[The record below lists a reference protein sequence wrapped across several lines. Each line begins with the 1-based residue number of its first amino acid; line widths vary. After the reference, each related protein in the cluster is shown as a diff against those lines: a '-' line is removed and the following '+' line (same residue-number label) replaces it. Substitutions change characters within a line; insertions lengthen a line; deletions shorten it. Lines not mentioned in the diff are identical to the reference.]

1 MRKQLFSMML
11 CLGAVGGA
19 SFVTP
24 MTAMAAV
31 AQDQVITVK
40 GQVVDDQG
48 EPLIGATVKTKD
60 AKTGAVTDLDGNFE
74 IKVKANATLLVSY
87 LGFKERQ
94 IAVRGRAILEPIQLS
109 SDNQLLEQVVVVGY
123 GTQKKADLTGSVAI
137 VNAEEMKKV
146 SNSNIST
153 MLEGK
158 VAGVQITSDGQPGA
172 DPSVRIRGIGSF
184 GSTAPLYV
192 IDGVPMGTTIRDFS
206 PNDIETIQIL
216 KDASAGAIYGSRA
229 ANGVVIITT
238 KTGAA
243 NGGKAQISYSS
254 KFTIQSLGKKADI
267 FDAPEYIEYH
277 KYLGDLT
284 DDLLKKNHYN
294 GQNTNWYDEVFE
306 NSLAHQHSLTVQASN
321 GKGRFLASLNIL
333 NNDGIVKGNNDTYKR
348 FTGQI
353 NADYDVYK
361 WLNITTNTSFEKWK
375 TKGVTKGY
383 GSLLNSVVSIDPLTP
398 AYYSNVDDLAP
409 AMKAAVEAGKAVMR
423 DPSHNNDYYATSK
436 YIEEATGNP
445 LAQKDR
451 HDITNSGINVRGT
464 VAANLKPFKGFTFTS
479 RLGYRITQSNYH
491 KFEAPYY
498 LNTMANSTKYNIE
511 ARSNNGL
518 YYQWEN
524 FANYM
529 NTFGKHTVG
538 AMAGMSF
545 TKNHWDNNTIA
556 SEGDNILSAYKS
568 NFRYIDYLLADATKS
583 VGNAPSDATELSYF
597 GRLSYSYDNRY
608 FLQVNFRRDAFDT
621 SKLSK
626 KARWGNFP
634 SFSAGWSISNEKF
647 FKDHID
653 RDAVSFLKLRASWG
667 RNGNVNILNG
677 YPYSSPIA
685 LNQSFYQYNP
695 SIGDGKLTY
704 GSKPTGIANPDLTW
718 ETSEQVDLGL
728 DARFLNDRLT
738 LGVDW
743 YRKTTKDLLI
753 EIAPLPEIG
762 VNKIVVNSG
771 KVLNSGLDIELGWR
785 DNIKDFKY
793 GVTVNGSTLKNEVK
807 EVSAMVNRL
816 TEVGIDGFNNQL
828 KPTFEAGHSVWY
840 FRGYKYAGVAEDGSA
855 LYYDKN
861 GKVTPAPTDEDK
873 QDLGA
878 GIPKFTYGIT
888 INLAYKG
895 FDFSVFGTGAAGN
908 KIYNLMVSADRP
920 LINGITTY
928 WENSW
933 REDRTNAKY
942 PDMKKVATDWKF
954 FSSDAAIFSGSYFK
968 FKQIQLGYT
977 LPKLIT
983 SKIGLS
989 DLRVYCSLD
998 DFFTITNYPG
1008 ADPETASMNNGAS
1021 RGFDNGTYPTSKK
1034 MVFGINV
1041 TF

>member
-1 MRKQLFSMML
+1 MKNFKMIEKPFVLLFLL
-11 CLGAVGGA
+11 CLLPLGV
-19 SFVTP
+19 S
-24 MTAMAAV
+24 
-31 AQDQVITVK
+31 AQSIVK
-40 GQVVDDQG
+40 GIVTDPSG
-48 EPLIGATVKTKD
+48 EPVIGATVKVDGSKL
-60 AKTGAVTDLDGNFE
+60 GVVTDLDGKFSVDAAPDATLTITYVGME
-74 IKVKANATLLVSY
+74 PKTVKAEAGKTLSITLKDDSKV
-87 LGFKERQ
+87 LN
-94 IAVRGRAILEPIQLS
+94 
-109 SDNQLLEQVVVVGY
+109 DVVVIGY
-123 GTQKKADLTGSVAI
+123 GVQKKSDLTGAVASI
-137 VNAEEMKKV
+137 KSDDIKGLSA
-146 SNSNIST
+146 T
-153 MLEGK
+153 DAGAALQGK
-158 VAGVQITSDGQPGA
+158 AAGVQIINSGGPGEAA
-172 DPSVRIRGIGSF
+172 DIRIRGYSSNSGNIG
-184 GSTAPLYV
+184 PLLIV
-192 IDGVPMGTTIRDFS
+192 DGLKVDNIQYLDPSM
-206 PNDIETIQIL
+206 IESMEVL
-216 KDASAGAIYGSRA
+216 KDAASAAIYGA
-229 ANGVVIITT
+229 QAGNGVVIITT
-238 KTGAA
+238 KSGAA

-254 KFTIQSLGKKADI
+254 KFTIQSLGRKADI

-284 DDLLKKNHYN
+284 DDLLKKNNYQ

-353 NADYDVYK
+353 NADYDIYK

-409 AMKAAVEAGKAVMR
+409 AMMAALKAGKAVMR
-423 DPSHNNDYYATSK
+423 DPNHNNDYYATSK
-436 YIEEATGNP
+436 YVEEGTGNP

-498 LNTMANSTKYNIE
+498 LTSLANSAKYNIE

-556 SEGDNILSAYKS
+556 SEGDNILSAYES

-583 VGNAPSDATELSYF
+583 VHNAPSDATELSYF

-647 FKDHID
+647 FQDHID
-653 RDAVSFLKLRASWG
+653 REAVSFLKLRASWG
-667 RNGNVNILNG
+667 RNGNVNILND

-704 GSKPTGIANPDLTW
+704 GSKPKGIANPDLTW

-816 TEVGIDGFNNQL
+816 TEIGIDGFNNQL

-920 LINGITTY
+920 LLNGITTY
-928 WENSW
+928 WKNSW

-977 LPKLIT
+977 LPKFIT

-1008 ADPETASMNNGAS
+1008 ADPETASMNSGAS

>member
-1 MRKQLFSMML
+1 M
-11 CLGAVGGA
+11 
-19 SFVTP
+19 
-24 MTAMAAV
+24 
-31 AQDQVITVK
+31 
-40 GQVVDDQG
+40 
-48 EPLIGATVKTKD
+48 
-60 AKTGAVTDLDGNFE
+60 
-74 IKVKANATLLVSY
+74 
-87 LGFKERQ
+87 
-94 IAVRGRAILEPIQLS
+94 
-109 SDNQLLEQVVVVGY
+109 
-123 GTQKKADLTGSVAI
+123 
-137 VNAEEMKKV
+137 
-146 SNSNIST
+146 
-153 MLEGK
+153 
-158 VAGVQITSDGQPGA
+158 
-172 DPSVRIRGIGSF
+172 
-184 GSTAPLYV
+184 
-192 IDGVPMGTTIRDFS
+192 
-206 PNDIETIQIL
+206 
-216 KDASAGAIYGSRA
+216 
-229 ANGVVIITT
+229 
-238 KTGAA
+238 
-243 NGGKAQISYSS
+243 
-254 KFTIQSLGKKADI
+254 
-267 FDAPEYIEYH
+267 
-277 KYLGDLT
+277 
-284 DDLLKKNHYN
+284 
-294 GQNTNWYDEVFE
+294 
-306 NSLAHQHSLTVQASN
+306 
-321 GKGRFLASLNIL
+321 
-333 NNDGIVKGNNDTYKR
+333 
-348 FTGQI
+348 
-353 NADYDVYK
+353 
-361 WLNITTNTSFEKWK
+361 
-375 TKGVTKGY
+375 
-383 GSLLNSVVSIDPLTP
+383 TP

-409 AMKAAVEAGKAVMR
+409 LMMAALKAGKAVMR

-498 LNTMANSTKYNIE
+498 LNSMANSTKYNIE

-556 SEGDNILSAYKS
+556 SEGENILSAYEP

-583 VGNAPSDATELSYF
+583 VKNAPSDATELSYF

-647 FKDHID
+647 FQDHID
-653 RDAVSFLKLRASWG
+653 REAVSFLKLRASWG
-667 RNGNVNILNG
+667 RNGNVNILND

-704 GSKPTGIANPDLTW
+704 GSKPKGIANPDLTW

-861 GKVTPAPTDEDK
+861 GKVTSAPTDEDK

-933 REDRTNAKY
+933 RADRTNAKY

>member
-1 MRKQLFSMML
+1 M
-11 CLGAVGGA
+11 
-19 SFVTP
+19 
-24 MTAMAAV
+24 
-31 AQDQVITVK
+31 
-40 GQVVDDQG
+40 
-48 EPLIGATVKTKD
+48 
-60 AKTGAVTDLDGNFE
+60 
-74 IKVKANATLLVSY
+74 
-87 LGFKERQ
+87 
-94 IAVRGRAILEPIQLS
+94 
-109 SDNQLLEQVVVVGY
+109 
-123 GTQKKADLTGSVAI
+123 
-137 VNAEEMKKV
+137 
-146 SNSNIST
+146 
-153 MLEGK
+153 
-158 VAGVQITSDGQPGA
+158 
-172 DPSVRIRGIGSF
+172 
-184 GSTAPLYV
+184 
-192 IDGVPMGTTIRDFS
+192 
-206 PNDIETIQIL
+206 
-216 KDASAGAIYGSRA
+216 
-229 ANGVVIITT
+229 
-238 KTGAA
+238 
-243 NGGKAQISYSS
+243 
-254 KFTIQSLGKKADI
+254 
-267 FDAPEYIEYH
+267 
-277 KYLGDLT
+277 
-284 DDLLKKNHYN
+284 
-294 GQNTNWYDEVFE
+294 
-306 NSLAHQHSLTVQASN
+306 
-321 GKGRFLASLNIL
+321 
-333 NNDGIVKGNNDTYKR
+333 
-348 FTGQI
+348 
-353 NADYDVYK
+353 
-361 WLNITTNTSFEKWK
+361 
-375 TKGVTKGY
+375 
-383 GSLLNSVVSIDPLTP
+383 VSIDPLTP

-409 AMKAAVEAGKAVMR
+409 AMKAALEAGKAVMR
-423 DPSHNNDYYATSK
+423 DPNHNNDYYATSK
-436 YIEEATGNP
+436 YVEEATGNP

-704 GSKPTGIANPDLTW
+704 GSKPTGIANPDLKW

>member
-1 MRKQLFSMML
+1 MRNLRKIEKPLALLSFL
-11 CLGAVGGA
+11 CLFPAGM
-19 SFVTP
+19 S
-24 MTAMAAV
+24 
-31 AQDQVITVK
+31 AQSIVK
-40 GQVVDDQG
+40 GVVTDQSG
-48 EPLIGATVKTKD
+48 EPVIGATVKAAGSK
-60 AKTGAVTDLDGNFE
+60 KGVVTDLDGKFV
-74 IKVKANATLLVSY
+74 IDAAPNATLTITYVGMEAKTVKAQAGKNLTITLKDDSEV
-87 LGFKERQ
+87 LN
-94 IAVRGRAILEPIQLS
+94 
-109 SDNQLLEQVVVVGY
+109 DVVVIGY
-123 GTQKKADLTGSVAI
+123 GVQKKSDLTGAVASI
-137 VNAEEMKKV
+137 KADDIKGL
-146 SNSNIST
+146 ST
-153 MLEGK
+153 TDAGAALQGK
-158 VAGVQITSDGQPGA
+158 AAGVQIINSGGPGEAA
-172 DPSVRIRGIGSF
+172 DIRIRGYSSNSGNIG
-184 GSTAPLYV
+184 PLLIV
-192 IDGVPMGTTIRDFS
+192 DGLKVDNIQYLDPSM
-206 PNDIETIQIL
+206 IESMEVL
-216 KDASAGAIYGSRA
+216 KDAASAAIYGA
-229 ANGVVIITT
+229 QAGNGVVIITT

-254 KFTIQSLGKKADI
+254 KFTIQSLGKKAEI

-284 DDLLKKNHYN
+284 DDLLKKNNYQ

-383 GSLLNSVVSIDPLTP
+383 GSILNSVVSIDPLTP
-398 AYYSNVDDLAP
+398 AYYSNVNDLAP
-409 AMKAAVEAGKAVMR
+409 AMKSALEAGKAVMR

-436 YIEEATGNP
+436 YIEDATGNP

-556 SEGDNILSAYKS
+556 SEGDNILSAYEP

-583 VGNAPSDATELSYF
+583 VRNAPSDATELSYF

-608 FLQVNFRRDAFDT
+608 FLQLNFRRDAFDT

-634 SFSAGWSISNEKF
+634 SLSAGWSICNEKF

-653 RDAVSFLKLRASWG
+653 REAVSFLKLRASWG
-667 RNGNVNILNG
+667 RNGNVNILND
-677 YPYSSPIA
+677 YQYSSPIA

-816 TEVGIDGFNNQL
+816 TEVGIDGFNTQL
-828 KPTFEAGHSVWY
+828 GPTFEAGHSVWY

-855 LYYDKN
+855 RYYDKN
-861 GKVTPAPTDEDK
+861 GEITSAPTDEDK

-895 FDFSVFGTGAAGN
+895 FDFTVFGTGAAGN

-928 WENSW
+928 WKDSW

-942 PDMKKVATDWKF
+942 PDMKKVSADWKF

-1008 ADPETASMNNGAS
+1008 ADPETASMNSGAS

>member
-1 MRKQLFSMML
+1 M
-11 CLGAVGGA
+11 
-19 SFVTP
+19 
-24 MTAMAAV
+24 
-31 AQDQVITVK
+31 
-40 GQVVDDQG
+40 
-48 EPLIGATVKTKD
+48 
-60 AKTGAVTDLDGNFE
+60 
-74 IKVKANATLLVSY
+74 
-87 LGFKERQ
+87 
-94 IAVRGRAILEPIQLS
+94 
-109 SDNQLLEQVVVVGY
+109 
-123 GTQKKADLTGSVAI
+123 
-137 VNAEEMKKV
+137 
-146 SNSNIST
+146 
-153 MLEGK
+153 
-158 VAGVQITSDGQPGA
+158 
-172 DPSVRIRGIGSF
+172 
-184 GSTAPLYV
+184 
-192 IDGVPMGTTIRDFS
+192 
-206 PNDIETIQIL
+206 
-216 KDASAGAIYGSRA
+216 
-229 ANGVVIITT
+229 
-238 KTGAA
+238 
-243 NGGKAQISYSS
+243 
-254 KFTIQSLGKKADI
+254 
-267 FDAPEYIEYH
+267 
-277 KYLGDLT
+277 
-284 DDLLKKNHYN
+284 
-294 GQNTNWYDEVFE
+294 
-306 NSLAHQHSLTVQASN
+306 
-321 GKGRFLASLNIL
+321 
-333 NNDGIVKGNNDTYKR
+333 
-348 FTGQI
+348 
-353 NADYDVYK
+353 
-361 WLNITTNTSFEKWK
+361 
-375 TKGVTKGY
+375 TKGY
-383 GSLLNSVVSIDPLTP
+383 GSILNSVVSIDPLTP

-409 AMKAAVEAGKAVMR
+409 AMKAALEAGKAVMR
-423 DPSHNNDYYATSK
+423 DPNHYNDYYATSK
-436 YIEEATGNP
+436 YVEEATGNP

>member
-1 MRKQLFSMML
+1 MKNLKMIEKPFVLLFLL
-11 CLGAVGGA
+11 CLLPLGV
-19 SFVTP
+19 S
-24 MTAMAAV
+24 
-31 AQDQVITVK
+31 AQSIVK
-40 GQVVDDQG
+40 GIVTDPSG
-48 EPLIGATVKTKD
+48 EPVIGATVKVEGSKL
-60 AKTGAVTDLDGNFE
+60 GVVTDLDGKFS
-74 IKVKANATLLVSY
+74 VDAAPNATLTITYV
-87 LGFKERQ
+87 GM
-94 IAVRGRAILEPIQLS
+94 EPKTVKAEAGKTLS
-109 SDNQLLEQVVVVGY
+109 ITLKDDSKVLNDVVVIGY
-123 GTQKKADLTGSVAI
+123 GVQKKSDLTGAVASI
-137 VNAEEMKKV
+137 KSDDIKGLSA
-146 SNSNIST
+146 T
-153 MLEGK
+153 DAGAALQGK
-158 VAGVQITSDGQPGA
+158 AAGVQIINSGGPGEAA
-172 DPSVRIRGIGSF
+172 DIRIRGYSSNSGNIG
-184 GSTAPLYV
+184 PLLIV
-192 IDGVPMGTTIRDFS
+192 DGLKVDNIQYLDPSM
-206 PNDIETIQIL
+206 IESMEVL
-216 KDASAGAIYGSRA
+216 KDAASAAIYGA
-229 ANGVVIITT
+229 QAGNGVVIITT

-254 KFTIQSLGKKADI
+254 KFTIQSLGKKAEI

-284 DDLLKKNHYN
+284 DDLLKKNNYQ

-409 AMKAAVEAGKAVMR
+409 AMMAALKAGKAVMR

-436 YIEEATGNP
+436 YIEDATGNP

-498 LNTMANSTKYNIE
+498 LNSMANSAMYNIE

-583 VGNAPSDATELSYF
+583 VKNAPSDATELSYF

-653 RDAVSFLKLRASWG
+653 REAVSFLKLRASWG
-667 RNGNVNILNG
+667 RNGNVNILND
-677 YPYSSPIA
+677 YRYSSPIA

-861 GKVTPAPTDEDK
+861 GKVTSAPTDEDK

-933 REDRTNAKY
+933 RADRTNAKY

-1008 ADPETASMNNGAS
+1008 ADPETASMNSGAS

>member
-1 MRKQLFSMML
+1 MKNLKMIEKPFVLLFLL
-11 CLGAVGGA
+11 CLLPLGV
-19 SFVTP
+19 S
-24 MTAMAAV
+24 
-31 AQDQVITVK
+31 AQSIVK
-40 GQVVDDQG
+40 GIVTDPSG
-48 EPLIGATVKTKD
+48 EPVIGATVKVDGSKL
-60 AKTGAVTDLDGNFE
+60 GVITDLDGKFSIDAAPDATLTITYVGME
-74 IKVKANATLLVSY
+74 PKTVKAEAGKTLSITLKDDSKV
-87 LGFKERQ
+87 LN
-94 IAVRGRAILEPIQLS
+94 
-109 SDNQLLEQVVVVGY
+109 DVVVIGY
-123 GTQKKADLTGSVAI
+123 GVQKKSDLTGAVASI
-137 VNAEEMKKV
+137 KSDDIKGLSA
-146 SNSNIST
+146 T
-153 MLEGK
+153 DAGAALQGK
-158 VAGVQITSDGQPGA
+158 AAGVQIINSGGPGEAA
-172 DPSVRIRGIGSF
+172 DIRIRGYSSNSGNIG
-184 GSTAPLYV
+184 PLLIV
-192 IDGVPMGTTIRDFS
+192 DGLKVDNIQYLDPSM
-206 PNDIETIQIL
+206 IESMEVL
-216 KDASAGAIYGSRA
+216 KDAASAAIYGA
-229 ANGVVIITT
+229 QAGNGVVIITT

-254 KFTIQSLGKKADI
+254 KFTIQSLGKKAEI

-284 DDLLKKNHYN
+284 DDLLKKNNYQ

-383 GSLLNSVVSIDPLTP
+383 GSILNSVVSIDPLTP

-409 AMKAAVEAGKAVMR
+409 LMMAALKAGKAVMR

-498 LNTMANSTKYNIE
+498 LNSMANSTKYNIE

-556 SEGDNILSAYKS
+556 SEGENILSAYEP

-583 VGNAPSDATELSYF
+583 VKNAPSDATELSYF

-653 RDAVSFLKLRASWG
+653 REAVSFLKLRASWG
-667 RNGNVNILNG
+667 RNGNVNILND

-861 GKVTPAPTDEDK
+861 GKVTSAPTDEDK

-933 REDRTNAKY
+933 RADRTNAKY

-968 FKQIQLGYT
+968 FNQIQLGYT

-1008 ADPETASMNNGAS
+1008 ADPETASMNSGAS